1 MMEKMHLF
9 RRAATVFALGLLVSA
24 PVWGQLEQY
33 KDYREVYRDTVTFE
47 PRSVEV
53 VKDTPLDRH
62 RVVTNAFG
70 RNWFLYG
77 TAGAHSFRGDF
88 SNDGPFKGT
97 ISPDFSVGIGKWIT
111 PGVALKLEFTKSNS
125 RGYIEKF
132 HLHNGYSYYPYGIGE
147 EMTKPGGG
155 TYKAMQTGWWDLAGL
170 LSLNLTRII
179 GGYEGT
185 GNKEHMGQWM
195 VNLGIGGV
203 HHTGFEQTYGSDNE
217 WSGHAELQYSQFFN
231 EKKRVSL
238 DLKARAIVYQSN
250 FDLTYGQIE
259 GAAHKFDSNLGLDV
273 GFTFYL
279 DKNRNN
285 GWTHAGSNILQRE
298 LREREITIVK
308 VKEAEGKAEHG
319 MITFYVFYPN
329 NYSGRND
336 APNIPG
342 ATVNAVDYLAGG
354 IFTQK
359 QYSDPDKVADR
370 LSRGAS
376 LQGLEFKDIPT
387 ERADQDFEIDFIPR
401 GYEMLN
407 DTPLSLSL
415 KAGDMNDFKDKT
427 GYYYAPIY
435 DGLHTWNYRI
445 DDATLRQQLISD
457 ENYKETATYGL
468 NAHSGLQTIRDW
480 FDVTGPEELVSFAD
494 VYAAINSNKGYISR
508 FADDATVARI
518 RHIINN
524 GEIYMIQVE
533 GTATSQDNFTGP
545 DAKQVGIDR
554 NTALSNNRA
563 NTIIN
568 WLKGNENMRHAAS
581 QIIPNNKCGGIEPV
595 SDKSTRG
602 LDAKMNRRVK
612 VQILYAL

>member
-1 MMEKMHLF
+1 MKQFNLV
-9 RRAATVFALGLLVSA
+9 RRAALVLALGLLAAA
-24 PVWGQLEQY
+24 PSWGQLEKY
-33 KDYREVYRDTVTFE
+33 KDYREVYRDTVNFQ
-47 PRSVEV
+47 PRTVRVET
-53 VKDTPLDRH
+53 DTLLDRR
-62 RVVTNAFG
+62 RVVSNAFG
-70 RNWFLYG
+70 RNWFVYG

-97 ISPDFSVGIGKWIT
+97 ISPDFSIGIGKWLL
-111 PGVALKLEFTKSNS
+111 PGLALKLEFTRSDS
-125 RGYIEKF
+125 RGYTEPF
-132 HLHNGYSYYPYGIGE
+132 TLHNGYSYYPYGYGDEIA
-147 EMTKPGGG
+147 KQGGG
-155 TYKAMQTGWWDLAGL
+155 AYKKMRTGWWDLAGL
-170 LSLNLTRII
+170 VSLNLSRLYY
-179 GGYEGT
+179 GYEGV
-185 GNKEHMGQWM
+185 GNRDLMGQWM
-195 VNLGIGGV
+195 LNLGIGGV
-203 HHTGFEQTYGSDNE
+203 HHTGFEQQYGSDNE
-217 WSGHAELQYSQFFN
+217 WSGHAELQYSRFFN
-231 EKKRVSL
+231 EAKRVSL
-238 DLKARAIVYQSN
+238 DLKARALVYQTN
-250 FDLTYGQIE
+250 HDLIYGQVG
-259 GAAHKFDSNLGLDV
+259 GAANKFDTNLGLDV

-279 DKNRNN
+279 DKGRNN
-285 GWTHAGSNILQRE
+285 GWRRGATTVTRE
-298 LREREITIVK
+298 EFREREITIVK
-308 VKEAEGKAEHG
+308 VKEADPAPSKHG

-336 APNIPG
+336 APNIPD

-359 QYSDPDKVADR
+359 QYTDPDQVAAR
-370 LSRGAS
+370 LARGAS
-376 LQGLEFKDIPT
+376 LEGLKFTDIPT

-415 KAGDMNDFKDKT
+415 KAQDMNEFKDKT

-457 ENYKETATYGL
+457 VNYLETATYGL

-480 FDVTGPEELVSFAD
+480 FDVSGPEELVSFAD

-533 GTATSQDNFTGP
+533 GTATSQDNFTGA